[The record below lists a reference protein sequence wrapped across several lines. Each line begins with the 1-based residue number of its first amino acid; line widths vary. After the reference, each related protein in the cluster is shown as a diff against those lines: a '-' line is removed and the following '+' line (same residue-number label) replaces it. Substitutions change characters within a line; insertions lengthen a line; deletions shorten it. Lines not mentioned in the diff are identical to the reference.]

1 MLQDSTVQNTTVTT
15 AIIVHEASRN
25 KITKETLL
33 VIKLG
38 LHKVLKPRRWSNI
51 AFGLERKSA
60 AHWTIKWWRDS
71 RISVGKYIMSEAF
84 ATRVPVGHIPDTHT
98 KNPKKVLLVAM
109 LYQTHHN
116 NDWMWNNLIINGE
129 VFFIARVLFMWLLI
143 AINLLSS
150 TTSLMLVE
158 CLTKCPNQL

>member
-51 AFGLERKSA
+51 KFGPQRKSA
-60 AHWTIKWWRDS
+60 AHWTINAH
-71 RISVGKYIMSEAF
+71 RI
-84 ATRVPVGHIPDTHT
+84 
-98 KNPKKVLLVAM
+98 KKVVV
-109 LYQTHHN
+109 HN
-116 NDWMWNNLIINGE
+116 DQR
-129 VFFIARVLFMWLLI
+129 RV
-143 AINLLSS
+143 
-150 TTSLMLVE
+150 
-158 CLTKCPNQL
+158 